1 MISFRGSS
9 AKVNWVTNIDY
20 FQVSYPDVADA
31 YVHEGFYKAYFE
43 ISDQLIA
50 AVDTMLQNGFA
61 PSKGILATGHS
72 LGGALATFAA
82 VDLRKRFGIPVTL
95 YNFGSPRT
103 GNQAWT
109 DYVMETLDDIQR
121 VTHYNDVVPHVPMTV
136 LGFNH
141 VGQEVWYSQPGDDL
155 TFIICQNFIGSPESK
170 DCAGYLKVPAVDAHL
185 NYLGHP
191 ISGICRDNALDDPW
205 KPYLSF

>member
-1 MISFRGSS
+1 
-9 AKVNWVTNIDY
+9 
-20 FQVSYPDVADA
+20 
-31 YVHEGFYKAYFE
+31 
-43 ISDQLIA
+43 
-50 AVDTMLQNGFA
+50 MLQNGH
-61 PSKGILATGHS
+61 PPKNGILATGHS

-121 VTHYNDVVPHVPMTV
+121 VTHYNDLVPHVPLTV
-136 LGFNH
+136 MGFNH

-155 TFIICQNFIGSPESK
+155 SYIIC
-170 DCAGYLKVPAVDAHL
+170 
-185 NYLGHP
+185 
-191 ISGICRDNALDDPW
+191 
-205 KPYLSF
+205 